1 MEGEGGAPP
10 GAPPGNGMPSKNETI
25 DSATCRRIS
34 DACACFNL
42 RKAARAVTQLYDQA
56 LRPTGLRS
64 TQFTL
69 LIAIRAHGPVP
80 MTRLAD
86 EVIVDRTTMTR
97 NLAILEKE
105 GLVSIRHGDDQRV
118 REVSL
123 TARGRHALAGAHP
136 YWKKAQQMLSRR
148 FGKGKLD
155 RLLSDLT
162 ETVDA
167 ARAS

>member
-1 MEGEGGAPP
+1 
-10 GAPPGNGMPSKNETI
+10 MPSTDETI

-69 LIAIRAHGPVP
+69 LIAIQVHGPVP

-86 EVIVDRTTMTR
+86 EVIIDRTTMTR
-97 NLAILEKE
+97 NLAILDKE

-123 TARGRHALAGAHP
+123 TARGRRALADARPH
-136 YWKKAQQMLSRR
+136 WEQAQDMLSRR
-148 FGKGKLD
+148 FGKGRLE
-155 RLLSDLT
+155 RLLEDLT

-167 ARAS
+167 ARGS